1 MVEKGVL
8 FSVSIFISF
17 HWQHNVFKFR
27 RLVFLILFVA
37 GHWKLFEETVFRIGG
52 KVGGVY

>member
-8 FSVSIFISF
+8 FSFSIFISF